1 DQPSSAAHFAWFA
14 ERFEESLADALARHL
29 HQTQRRDLGDLV
41 LGTVPPQALGQP
53 AQYEL
58 PVALQH
64 HVDEVDDDDAA
75 QVTQPELAHD
85 LLGRLQVVAGD
96 RLLQVAAGTG
106 VLAGVDV
113 DDGHRLGTVDHEAA
127 ARGQE
132 HLAVQRLEQ
141 LLVDAHVVEH
151 VAGPG
156 VPPKSRYQVGR
167 DVVQVRL
174 DHLVR
179 ARAVHHEFPEV
190 LVEQVPDDADHQ
202 V

>member
-1 DQPSSAAHFAWFA
+1 
-14 ERFEESLADALARHL
+14 
-29 HQTQRRDLGDLV
+29 
-41 LGTVPPQALGQP
+41 
-53 AQYEL
+53 
-58 PVALQH
+58 ALQH

-141 LLVDAHVVEH
+141 LLALHVRQLPAYPGRVAVRH
-151 VAGPG
+151 VHQVPPGQRDVAGQAGTLGADRVLGDLYQHRVAGLESLLDRAGAPFQAGRVPVDLAG
-156 VPPKSRYQVGR
+156 VQHGVAPAS
-167 DVVQVRL
+167 
-174 DHLVR
+174 
-179 ARAVHHEFPEV
+179 
-190 LVEQVPDDADHQ
+190 
-202 V
+202 